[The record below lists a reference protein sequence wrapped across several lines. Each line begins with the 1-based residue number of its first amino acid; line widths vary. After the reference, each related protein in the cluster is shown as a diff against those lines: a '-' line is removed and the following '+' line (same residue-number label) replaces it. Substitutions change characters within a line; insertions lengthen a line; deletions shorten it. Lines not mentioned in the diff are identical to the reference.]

1 METIKTR
8 SVLINNIP
16 SVIWGN
22 DSEKVFIA
30 VHGNLADKK
39 DAIIADRAAV
49 ACPLGWQVLSFDL
62 PGHGDRKVS
71 GVSCHVREAV
81 ADLKNMIK
89 FAARKWAD
97 ISLVACSIGAYFGML
112 ACQKEKRVRRCFMI
126 SPVTDMAA
134 LLSSM
139 MKAVNVSAER
149 LQKEKEIATPFG
161 QSLYWDYYE
170 YVIKHPIKTWKIPTS
185 ILCGA
190 KDEICG
196 IDMIREFADRFKA
209 ETLILKNSWHYIHTP
224 KEMTVYRRWL
234 SEHLNKN
241 NGEPMKNLF
250 TVDMKNYDRSWPRKE
265 RTAIRG
271 IIVKNG
277 KIAMIRSQKYGE
289 YKFPGGGMKK
299 NETDCDTLR
308 REVLEET
315 GMTIDP
321 DSVKAFGSTLE
332 IRRNFEEEETL
343 YQTSKYY
350 FCRTVG
356 KKQPRHLDDYEA
368 DYGYE
373 PEWVSAADA
382 VKNNNAVI
390 NYDNIPWKK
399 RDTAVL
405 ELLIKKQNGRR
416 KPNM

>member
-8 SVLINNIP
+8 NVLINNIP
-16 SVIWGN
+16 SVIWGD

-39 DAIIADRAAV
+39 DAIIADLAAV

-62 PGHGDRKVS
+62 PGHGDRRAS
-71 GVSCHVREAV
+71 GMSCHVKEAV
-81 ADLKNMIK
+81 VNLKDIIK
-89 FAARKWAD
+89 FAARKWTD
-97 ISLVACSIGAYFGML
+97 ISLTACSIGAYFSIL
-112 ACQKEKRVRRCFMI
+112 ACQNEKCIRQCFMI
-126 SPVTDMAA
+126 SPVTDMEA

-139 MKAVNVSAER
+139 MKSVNVSAEQLR
-149 LQKEKEIATPFG
+149 KEKEIATPFG

-170 YVIKHPIKTWKIPTS
+170 YVIKHPVKTWKIPTR

-196 IDMIREFADRFKA
+196 IDMIKEFAARSKA
-209 ETLILKNSWHYIHTP
+209 DMTILANSWHYIHTP
-224 KEMTVYRRWL
+224 AEMAVYRRWL
-234 SEHLNKN
+234 SESLNKN
-241 NGEPMKNLF
+241 KRKTMKNLF
-250 TVDMKNYDRSWPRKE
+250 TVDMKNYDKSWPRKE
-265 RTAIRG
+265 RTAIRA
-271 IIVKNG
+271 IIIKNG
-277 KIAMIRSQKYGE
+277 KIALIKSQKYGE

-299 NETDCDTLR
+299 NESEYETLK

-315 GMTIDP
+315 GMFINP
-321 DSVKAFGSTLE
+321 DSIKEFGETIE

-343 YQTSKYY
+343 YQVSKYY
-350 FCRTVG
+350 LCQVTDEKR
-356 KKQPRHLDDYEA
+356 PRHLDDYEA

-373 PEWVSAADA
+373 PEWVSIDDA
-382 VKNNNAVI
+382 VKNNNGVI

-405 ELLIKKQNGRR
+405 ELLAKKR
-416 KPNM
+416 KK